1 MFSTIAPAYDRLN
14 HLLSLS
20 IDRLWRRRAARR
32 VLEPLEDAN
41 GGLRM
46 PVRVLDV
53 CAGTGDLTL
62 ACARRMGA
70 GGCVA
75 GVDFS
80 REMLRE
86 GRAKLLRRRGGTE
99 MLRRKSGA
107 GTRGAGTSRGTN
119 GGAGTWGAGTSRE
132 TNSAP
137 LILSVEGDA
146 LSIPFGDGSFDAAMI
161 AFGLR
166 NLADKMGGPRE
177 MARVVRKGGRVVV
190 LEFSPPRVWWARP
203 FFGFYLRL
211 MLPLVGN
218 LLTRSDAYAYLSQT
232 VREFAPPEEVSEWM
246 RRAGMADVRFESL
259 TGGIAVLHRGIV
271 D

>member
-32 VLEPLEDAN
+32 VLEPLESAD
-41 GGLRM
+41 GGARV

-86 GRAKLLRRRGGTE
+86 GRAKLLRRKGGTE
-99 MLRRKSGA
+99 MLRRKGGA
-107 GTRGAGTSRGTN
+107 GTR
-119 GGAGTWGAGTSRE
+119 GAGTSRE

-146 LSIPFGDGSFDAAMI
+146 LRLPFGDGSFDAAVI

-166 NLADKMGGPRE
+166 NLADKVGGLRE

-190 LEFSPPRVWWARP
+190 LEFSPPRVWWTRP

-232 VREFAPPEEVSEWM
+232 VREFALPEEVSDWM
-246 RRAGMADVRFESL
+246 RLAGMADVRFESL

>member
-1 MFSTIAPAYDRLN
+1 MFSSIAPAYDRLN

-41 GGLRM
+41 GAPGVPM
-46 PVRVLDV
+46 KVLDV

-107 GTRGAGTSRGTN
+107 GTRGAGTSR
-119 GGAGTWGAGTSRE
+119 E

-146 LSIPFGDGSFDAAMI
+146 LRLPFGDGSFDAAMI

-166 NLADKMGGPRE
+166 NLADKAGGLRE

-190 LEFSPPRVWWARP
+190 LEFSQPCAWWLRP
-203 FFGFYLRL
+203 LYRPYLRL
-211 MLPLVGN
+211 LLPLAGK

-232 VREFAPPEEVSEWM
+232 VREFAAPEEVSDWM
-246 RRAGMADVRFESL
+246 RRAGMVDVRFESL

>member
-1 MFSTIAPAYDRLN
+1 MFSAIAPAYDRLN

-41 GGLRM
+41 GGPGVPM
-46 PVRVLDV
+46 RVLDV

-86 GRAKLLRRRGGTE
+86 GRAKLLRRKGGKE

-107 GTRGAGTSRGTN
+107 GTR
-119 GGAGTWGAGTSRE
+119 GAGTSRE

-146 LSIPFGDGSFDAAMI
+146 LHLPFADGSFDAATI

-166 NLADKMGGPRE
+166 NLADKVGGLRE

-190 LEFSPPRVWWARP
+190 LEFSQPRAWWLRP
-203 FFGFYLRL
+203 LYRPYLRL
-211 MLPLVGN
+211 LLPLAGN

-232 VREFAPPEEVSEWM
+232 VREFAPREEVSDWM
-246 RRAGMADVRFESL
+246 RLAGMVDVRFESL

-271 D
+271 EG